1 MIDLQKRLVH
11 RNLCHAAMKKINIL
25 CGTKHPPKKQV
36 KKYKRK
42 MSQWVNDDKSVYIH
56 EDLAYN

>member
-1 MIDLQKRLVH
+1 
-11 RNLCHAAMKKINIL
+11 MKKINIL